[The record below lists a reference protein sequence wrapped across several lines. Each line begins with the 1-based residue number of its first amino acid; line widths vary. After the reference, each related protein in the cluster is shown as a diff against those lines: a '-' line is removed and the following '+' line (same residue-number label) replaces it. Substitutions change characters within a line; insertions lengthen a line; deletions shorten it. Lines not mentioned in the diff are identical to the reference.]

1 MIYFLA
7 LLVAVFYLAGL
18 VVFRALINSTSTS
31 AEKYEYVFWPYISLA
46 AFLQAL
52 KGKSFKW

>member
-7 LLVAVFYLAGL
+7 LLVVIFYLSGL
-18 VVFRALINSTSTS
+18 VVFRALINSTGAS
-31 AEKYEYVFWPYISLA
+31 AEKYEYVFWPYIALS

-52 KGKSFKW
+52 KGKNFKW

>member
-7 LLVAVFYLAGL
+7 LLVVIFYLAGL
-18 VVFRALINSTSTS
+18 VVFRALVNSTSTS

-52 KGKSFKW
+52 KGKNFKW

>member
-7 LLVAVFYLAGL
+7 LLVVIFYLAGL
-18 VVFRALINSTSTS
+18 VVFRALINSTGDS
-31 AEKYEYVFWPYISLA
+31 AEKYEYVFWPYIVLD

-52 KGKSFKW
+52 KGKNFKW

>member
-7 LLVAVFYLAGL
+7 LLVVVFYLAGL
-18 VVFRALINSTSTS
+18 VVFRALVNSTSTS
-31 AEKYEYVFWPYISLA
+31 AEKYEYAFWPCIALS

-52 KGKSFKW
+52 KGKNFKW